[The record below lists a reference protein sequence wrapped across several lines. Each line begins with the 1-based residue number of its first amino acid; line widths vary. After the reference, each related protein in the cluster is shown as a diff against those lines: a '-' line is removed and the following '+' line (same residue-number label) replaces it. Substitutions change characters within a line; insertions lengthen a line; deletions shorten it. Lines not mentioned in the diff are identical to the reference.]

1 MVHGVKIR
9 NMLNNKKLVFIGAGN
24 MAEALMGGILSSKK
38 MSETSIGFTEIN
50 PTRVQYIQEKFKI
63 RSFSDNSKAV
73 SWADI
78 ILFAVKPQSMANVL
92 SEISS
97 IRFNDKILIS
107 IAAGIPIRFFEEK
120 LSQKICMIRVM
131 PNMPALVGKGVS
143 GISRGGAS
151 TAKDEAI
158 ACEIMS
164 AVGEIV
170 QVPENLLDAV
180 TAISGSGP
188 AYFFYFME
196 AMIEA
201 GIELGLSLEAS
212 SKLVEWTSLG
222 ASTLI
227 QQTQEKPEILRR
239 KVTSPGGTTEAA
251 IKSFDENQTKKLII
265 QAIHM
270 AEKRSKELQKGL

>member
-1 MVHGVKIR
+1 
-9 NMLNNKKLVFIGAGN
+9 MLDNKKLIFIGAGN
-24 MAEALMGGILSSKK
+24 MAEALIAGILNSKK
-38 MSETSIGFTEIN
+38 MPTTSIGFTEIN
-50 PTRVQYIQEKFKI
+50 TARGQYIQEKFKI
-63 RSFSDNSKAV
+63 QSFADNIQAV

-78 ILFAVKPQSMANVL
+78 ILFAVKPQSMSSVL

-97 IRFNDKILIS
+97 VRFNEKILIS

-120 LSQKICMIRVM
+120 LNQKIHMIRVM
-131 PNMPALVGKGVS
+131 PNMPALVGKGIS
-143 GISRGGAS
+143 GVSRGGIS
-151 TAKDEAI
+151 TSEDEVI
-158 ACEIMS
+158 ACKIIS

-196 AMIEA
+196 ALIEA
-201 GIELGLSLEAS
+201 GIELGLSPETS
-212 SKLVEWTSLG
+212 DKLVQWTALG

-227 QQTQEKPEILRR
+227 QQIQERPEILRR

-251 IKSFDENQTKKLII
+251 VKNLDENNTKKFII
-265 QAIHM
+265 QAVHM